1 MAGGGFGTE
10 EGASARPDADMG
22 GVNDGEDGKFFTLP
36 LSPML
41 LPDDEWVGL

>member
-10 EGASARPDADMG
+10 EGVRPDADMG
-22 GVNDGEDGKFFTLP
+22 GVKDGEDGKFFTLL

-41 LPDDEWVGL
+41 PPHDEWVDL